1 MTRILLVDDDEL
13 VRYALAKALRR
24 AGHEVLE
31 AASGEGVP
39 ARVEAESIE
48 ILITDLVMPD
58 QEGIGLIRELRA
70 VSATLPIIAI
80 SGGGRVSGEQYLR
93 MAARLGAL
101 HLELDDPEQAIRWF
115 ADALALE
122 PDNEDAQ
129 AGLGLL
135 LEPLQLHAIQ
145 FSVAGDLRAPGLPL
159 GLERIE

>member
-93 MAARLGAL
+93 MAARLGADATL
-101 HLELDDPEQAIRWF
+101 AKPFDHKEL
-115 ADALALE
+115 LAL
-122 PDNEDAQ
+122 
-129 AGLGLL
+129 
-135 LEPLQLHAIQ
+135 
-145 FSVAGDLRAPGLPL
+145 VARLAAARD
-159 GLERIE
+159 